1 MQHHP
6 IHVVTNWLG
15 NTTQVAM
22 KHYLMTT
29 DADFER
35 ALVAACEPLETSR
48 DKVAQKAAQY
58 MHAGGGKLS
67 QAIPLAHEKTP
78 VFPGYANICD
88 VMPNRQ
94 IAAEGKLSI
103 YKLPFFQCFWHISL

>member
-29 DADFER
+29 EADFER
-35 ALVAACEPLETSR
+35 ALQQECGTSTQASTTIVH
-48 DKVAQKAAQY
+48 KSTPAAQR
-58 MHAGGGKLS
+58 LS
-67 QAIPLAHEKTP
+67 YRRRAPYVPTVQRWLDLNP
-78 VFPGYANICD
+78 
-88 VMPNRQ
+88 
-94 IAAEGKLSI
+94 S
-103 YKLPFFQCFWHISL
+103 

>member
-35 ALVAACEPLETSR
+35 ALVATCEPTEASIG
-48 DKVAQKAAQY
+48 KAAQGVAQKEA
-58 MHAGGGKLS
+58 HA
-67 QAIPLAHEKTP
+67 
-78 VFPGYANICD
+78 C
-88 VMPNRQ
+88 
-94 IAAEGKLSI
+94 
-103 YKLPFFQCFWHISL
+103 

>member
-1 MQHHP
+1 
-6 IHVVTNWLG
+6 
-15 NTTQVAM
+15 M

-35 ALVAACEPLETSR
+35 ALVAACEPTEASIG
-48 DKVAQKAAQY
+48 KVAQGVAQKEAQQL
-58 MHAGGGKLS
+58 HAGGSKAS

-94 IAAEGKLSI
+94 IAAEGKLLI
-103 YKLPFFQCFWHISL
+103 